1 MPRSILPHRDRGR
14 GGILGI
20 CWVVLSALA
29 VPSTCAR
36 AQATL
41 TSAIWHQYNVVPT
54 VPFVAF
60 DPDSTD
66 APVPGAA
73 IGNISQHSQG
83 SILVYD
89 LSAAVICS
97 PREFSY
103 PKLRGTQGFRQSFSA
118 TYEANRTELKLL
130 FAFDDKALSAIRT
143 YEVTLS
149 SASFLTIP
157 FNQLL
162 NIKTQVQDDPRCSG
176 FRPTKTISKPIV
188 ADVGFVFQLTHPF
201 SPETEK
207 RLRESFAAEQSKGGD
222 PVFKLSMPHRL
233 VALGIID

>member
-1 MPRSILPHRDRGR
+1 MLAV
-14 GGILGI
+14 

-29 VPSTCAR
+29 MHGSCAR

-41 TSAIWHQYNVVPT
+41 TSAIWNQYNVAPT
-54 VPFVAF
+54 LPFVAY
-60 DPDSTD
+60 DPDSIN

-73 IGNISQHSQG
+73 IGNISQHSLG

-97 PREFSY
+97 LREFSY

-118 TYEANRTELKLL
+118 GYEANRTELKLL
-130 FAFDDKALSAIRT
+130 FAFDDKALSAIRA

-176 FRPTKTISKPIV
+176 FQPTKTISKPIV
-188 ADVGFVFQLTHPF
+188 ADIGFVFQLTHPF

-207 RLRESFAAEQSKGGD
+207 RLRENFATESGGGD